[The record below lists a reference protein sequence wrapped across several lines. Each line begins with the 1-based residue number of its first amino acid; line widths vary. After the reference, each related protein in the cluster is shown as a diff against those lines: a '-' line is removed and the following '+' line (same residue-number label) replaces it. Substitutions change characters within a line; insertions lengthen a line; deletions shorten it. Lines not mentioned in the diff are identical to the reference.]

1 MTETSA
7 EQYDLPM
14 RPLRH
19 HALPQPPLVRAPEAA
34 STVHLVT
41 LAAACGPLLAGIVL
55 MGWRAACVAGMAIA
69 ACAGVEWLYYR
80 LTRQPAMTSRSH
92 AVLTGMLLALT
103 LPAFVPWYVPIVGA
117 AFAIIIGKAV
127 FGGLGHFVWQP
138 ALVGRLAVAV
148 MFPAALTTPAPAYPE
163 AWPVLTQSN
172 IIIGDVRS
180 YSHTPEYK
188 PWHGRPAPVKGDAFL
203 LKRPEAILAP
213 LTRPAPE
220 LTAMRAGKGAYS
232 SLWTVGRELS
242 PYPAALGEMPPI
254 GDLMTGAVP
263 GGIGETCA
271 AMIVIAGLYLI
282 YRHYVKWQL
291 PMAIVLSAAVTV
303 AIAPVQIIGPD
314 GALGSFWWPIA
325 REGFAVGVLYV
336 SYHLLSGG
344 LLLAALFL
352 ATEQTTRPV
361 TTGGQVLFGVACGAG
376 AMLLKLY
383 TSVAIPCYLAVLA
396 MNTFTQTI
404 DRMWRP
410 RVFGRRRWLLLRG
423 LAAQLASPPA
433 AGGSD
438 EA

>member
-1 MTETSA
+1 MTGASD
-7 EQYDLPM
+7 QYDLPLRPM
-14 RPLRH
+14 RHQPLH
-19 HALPQPPLVRAPEAA
+19 QPPLVRAPEAA

-41 LAAACGPLLAGIVL
+41 LAAACAPLLAGIVL

-69 ACAGVEWLYYR
+69 GCAGIEWLYYR

-103 LPAFVPWYVPIVGA
+103 LPAFVPWYVPLVGA
-117 AFAIIIGKAV
+117 VFAIIIGKAV

-148 MFPAALTTPAPAYPE
+148 MFPAALAAPAPSYPD
-163 AWPVLTQSN
+163 AWPVLAQSN

-180 YSHTPEYK
+180 YGHMPDYE

-213 LTRPAPE
+213 LTRPAPVV
-220 LTAMRAGKGAYS
+220 TALRAGKGAYS
-232 SLWTVGRELS
+232 SLWSVGREPS

-254 GDLMTGAVP
+254 EDLIVGAVP
-263 GGIGETCA
+263 GGIGETSA
-271 AMIVIAGLYLI
+271 AMIVVAGLYLI

-291 PMAIVLSAAVTV
+291 PVAIVLSAAVTAAV
-303 AIAPVQIIGPD
+303 APIQLVGPD
-314 GALGSFWWPIA
+314 EALSSLWWPIA
-325 REGFAVGVLYV
+325 REGFDVGVMYV
-336 SYHLLSGG
+336 SYHLFSGG

-361 TTGGQVLFGVACGAG
+361 TTGGQVLFGVGCGAG

-410 RVFGRRRWLLLRG
+410 RVFGRTRWPLLRR
-423 LAAQLASPPA
+423 LAAHVASPSA
-433 AGGSD
+433 SAGSD